1 MADQITVLHV
11 DDEQGFAELTAEY
24 LERIAD
30 DLTVVT
36 ETNPDHTLD
45 RLDDSIDC
53 VVSDYEMPE
62 RNGLELFHLV
72 RNRYPDLPFILFTG
86 RGNEAVASEAVSAG
100 ITDYLQKD
108 SSTDQYTIL
117 ANRIRNAVERRRAQ
131 QERRRSERRFEAVF
145 QDPQVQVG
153 VLDPD
158 GTVRKVNETALTAI
172 GRSREAVL
180 GKFLWDVPWLPTDD
194 ESDVRARVERAA
206 NGEYVDFEIDHT
218 RTASAE
224 RSMNGFIR
232 PVRNNTG
239 DVVSLVV
246 SGQDVTARNEREEE
260 LERISNL
267 LSRVQRLAN
276 VGGWELDI
284 STGPP
289 YTGTPTDEFYRIY
302 GLSPGVELS
311 VDDLLEFAHPSDREL
326 VEESVEGLLEAGD
339 PFDIEIRIE
348 TVDGEQRWVRSIGA
362 PIERDGEIVKARGAI
377 VDITDLKEQQAEL
390 ERKTD
395 FLRQTQRIAN
405 VGGWE
410 IDISETPYD
419 IEWTDQLYEIFEI
432 PPQEPLTPERILD
445 FVHPDDHDRVKAEI
459 ERLLETGTQLAFEYR
474 IRSGKGNERWL
485 RVVSEGTDDETD
497 VLRGAVLDIT
507 PLKRATRELQQREAE
522 LSRYREFT
530 NTILDTLDDVFVIFD
545 DERQI
550 RRWNESLV
558 SVTGYSPADLGAMT
572 VGDLVETPDQSVIER
587 AFEGESTAVET
598 TLVTADGT
606 TIPYE
611 FVVERVETP
620 EGDVRIAAIGR
631 DISTRKEH
639 EETLA
644 RTNRQLQTILETTT
658 ALVFVKDSD
667 GHYRRANERFRE
679 VFADDETDVVG
690 KTDVELFPEEIA
702 EQIRADD
709 RTILETEESIE
720 REEEVPTTDGLRT
733 FLTLKNPIYDDE
745 GNVTGICGV
754 ATDITERAEYKA
766 DIERQK
772 ERLDEF
778 ASIVSHDLRNPL
790 DVAMGQVRLAKADP
804 SEEHLSVI
812 ERSLDRMQELIDDLL
827 TLARQGERVTEIR
840 PVAIENAIEQAW
852 RSVQTGETT
861 LETDVSGSI
870 MADPTRLQQLFE
882 NLIRNAVEHGS
893 SATASEPQAEDVLSA
908 DSGQTQSGRP
918 QATTSDTDLMVTVRT
933 LDDGSGFYF
942 ADDGTGIPEDERES
956 VFRSGYSTS
965 DTGTGF
971 GLAIVREIAEAH
983 GWTVTT
989 TESEGGGARFEFR
1002 GVDAAE

>member
-1 MADQITVLHV
+1 MADQIRVLHV
-11 DDEQGFAELTAEY
+11 DDEQGFAEMTAEY

-30 DLTVVT
+30 DLTVAT
-36 ETNPDHTLD
+36 ETDPDRALEQ
-45 RLDDSIDC
+45 LDDSIDC

-72 RNRYPDLPFILFTG
+72 QDRNPDLPFILFTG
-86 RGNEAVASEAVSAG
+86 RGSEAVASEAVSAG
-100 ITDYLQKD
+100 VTDYLQKD
-108 SSTDQYTIL
+108 GSTDQYTIL

-131 QERRRSERRFEAVF
+131 RDRRRSEQRFEAVF

-158 GTVRKVNETALTAI
+158 GTVRKANETALTAM
-172 GRSREAVL
+172 GCSREAVF
-180 GKFLWDVPWLPTDD
+180 GEFLWDVPWVPTND
-194 ESDVRARVERAA
+194 ESDVRGWVERAA

-218 RTASAE
+218 RTTAAE
-224 RSMNGFIR
+224 HSMSGFIR
-232 PVRNNTG
+232 PVRNNAG

-246 SGQDVTARNEREEE
+246 SGRDVTGRNEREEE
-260 LERISNL
+260 LERIGNL
-267 LSRVQRLAN
+267 LSRVQQLAD
-276 VGGWELDI
+276 VGGWELDV

-302 GLSPGVELS
+302 GLSPGIELS
-311 VDDLLEFAHPSDREL
+311 VDDLLEYAHPSDREL

-339 PFDIEIRIE
+339 PFDIETRIE

-377 VDITDLKEQQAEL
+377 VDITDLKKQQAEL

-419 IEWTDQLYEIFEI
+419 VEWTDQLYEIFEI
-432 PPQEPLTPERILD
+432 PPEEPLTPDRILD

-459 ERLLETGTQLAFEYR
+459 ERLLETGTELAFEYR
-474 IRSGKGNERWL
+474 IRTGKGNERWL
-485 RVVSEGTDDETD
+485 RVVSEGIDDETD

-507 PLKRATRELQQREAE
+507 PLKRATQELEQREAQ

-545 DERQI
+545 DERQV

-558 SVTGYSPADLGAMT
+558 SVTGYSPTALESMT
-572 VGDLVETPDQSVIER
+572 VGDLVEAPDQSVIER
-587 AFEGESTAVET
+587 AFEGESTTVET

-606 TIPYE
+606 TVPYE
-611 FVVERVETP
+611 FVVDRVETP
-620 EGDVRIAAIGR
+620 EGDVRVAAIGR
-631 DISTRKEH
+631 DISTRKER

-644 RTNRQLQTILETTT
+644 KTNRQLQTILETTT

-667 GHYRRANERFRE
+667 GRYQRINERFRE
-679 VFADDETDVVG
+679 VFAGGETDVVG
-690 KTDVELFPEEIA
+690 KTDIELFPEEIG

-709 RTILETEESIE
+709 RTILETGESIE
-720 REEEVPTTDGLRT
+720 REEELPTVEGSRT
-733 FLTLKNPIYDDE
+733 FLALKSPIYDDE

-754 ATDITERAEYKA
+754 ATDITDRAEYKA
-766 DIERQK
+766 HIERQK
-772 ERLDEF
+772 ERLNEF

-790 DVAMGQVRLAKADP
+790 DVAMGRLRLAKADP
-804 SEEHLSVI
+804 SEEHLAVI
-812 ERSLDRMQELIDDLL
+812 EQSLGRMQELIEDLL
-827 TLARQGERVTEIR
+827 TLARQGEAVTEIR

-861 LETDVSGSI
+861 LETDVTGSI
-870 MADPTRLQQLFE
+870 MADPARLQQFFE
-882 NLIRNAVEHGS
+882 NLIRNSVEHGS
-893 SATASEPQAEDVLSA
+893 ATTTEPQADDVVSA
-908 DSGQTQSGRP
+908 TNGQAQSGRP
-918 QATTSDTDLMVTVRT
+918 QATTSGTDLTVTVGD
-933 LDDGSGFYF
+933 LDDGSGFYV
-942 ADDGTGIPEDERES
+942 ADDGTGIPEDERED

-965 DTGTGF
+965 ESGTGF
-971 GLAIVREIAEAH
+971 GLSIVREIAEAH
-983 GWTVTT
+983 GWTVTV
-989 TESEGGGARFEFR
+989 TESADGGARFEFR
-1002 GVDAAE
+1002 SIDAAE